1 MTVPLNRIFLI
12 LTLLFVTV
20 SVYSQKIEG
29 RVLEK
34 ISENQIAPIIGAN
47 VYWENSSV
55 GTSTD
60 NNGYYSIDEAPSFP
74 ANLLVSFIGYEVSD
88 TEIIDENYIFYM
100 SPNLELDEVDIKE
113 RKKSSNI
120 SIISTLNTETLSS
133 KELEKAACC
142 NLSECLK
149 PMQL

>member
-1 MTVPLNRIFLI
+1 MTIPLNRIFLI

-20 SVYSQKIEG
+20 NVYSQKIEG

-60 NNGYYSIDEAPSFP
+60 NNG
-74 ANLLVSFIGYEVSD
+74 
-88 TEIIDENYIFYM
+88 
-100 SPNLELDEVDIKE
+100 
-113 RKKSSNI
+113 
-120 SIISTLNTETLSS
+120 
-133 KELEKAACC
+133 
-142 NLSECLK
+142 
-149 PMQL
+149 